1 MEENKL
7 KEKKKSNIWLIV
19 FLIILVLGLAG
30 YICYDKFYKKEPVNN
45 CKKEPVNNCKTV
57 NEDTKE
63 LTDEET
69 WEKELNDTLYD
80 SSKYIELYNA
90 KCSGNDIFCFTYQ
103 YLDSLIQSFDE
114 NVEDNK
120 NIKLSDIGEDF
131 IYEYVMHGLNTS
143 WQYGDAGMYPV
154 VISKK
159 DVEDIIFQITKKDHV
174 QVKELKIRDHY
185 GISIEKYND
194 NDYYVF
200 RNYATGGWDTTSI
213 KSFDIKTINSNEYKV
228 LFKLERSVDY
238 INRDIGSVEF
248 IIKYNE
254 EKNLL
259 YIDSMQYNVP

>member
-7 KEKKKSNIWLIV
+7 KEKKKSNV
-19 FLIILVLGLAG
+19 GLIILLVLIVLGLAG
-30 YICYDKFYKKEPVNN
+30 YICYDKLYKKESI
-45 CKKEPVNNCKTV
+45 NNCKTV
-57 NEDTKE
+57 KEVTKE
-63 LTDEET
+63 LTDDEK

-103 YLDSLIQSFDE
+103 YLDSLIQSFHE

-131 IYEYVMHGLNTS
+131 IYEYVMHGLCDS
-143 WQYGDAGMYPV
+143 WQYGDDGDMYPV
-154 VISKK
+154 IISKE
-159 DVEDIIFQITKKDHV
+159 DVEDIIFQITKKEHV

-200 RNYATGGWDTTSI
+200 RNYATGGGDTTSI
-213 KSFDIKTINSNEYKV
+213 KSFDIKAINSNEYKV

-238 INRDIGSVEF
+238 INRDIGTVEF

-254 EKNLL
+254 EKELL
-259 YIDSMQYNVP
+259 YIDSMQYNIP